1 MAAATATESRMR
13 RSGAR
18 FLALAAAAATAASR
32 RLDGSASSTLQGDR
46 SVEWSFCVARLAEGP
61 GSTLDFGAD
70 TGFLALA
77 AAQRGHDVIALDR
90 LPPALEYVHE
100 RVTSVQADIL
110 ERPLSDRRFD
120 QIVNC
125 SSVEHVG
132 LAGRYGSADTPDGDL
147 EAMAVLRD
155 LLAPD
160 GRMLMT
166 VPVGQ
171 DLVCPPLHR
180 IYGAKRLPRLLE
192 GYEVEEEQYWAKHAA
207 WERTDREKALAT
219 RGSRS
224 FYSLGLF
231 VLGLQP

>member
-1 MAAATATESRMR
+1 MAAATATGSRIR

-18 FLALAAAAATAASR
+18 LLALAGEAAIAASR
-32 RLDGSASSTLQGDR
+32 RLKDGGSPTLEGDR
-46 SVEWSFCVARLAEGP
+46 SVEWSFCVARLVEGP

-77 AAQRGHDVIALDR
+77 AAQRGHEVVALDR

-110 ERPLSDRRFD
+110 ERPLPDRRFD

-132 LAGRYGSADTPDGDL
+132 LAGRYGSGDRPDGDL
-147 EAMAVLRD
+147 EAMVILRD
-155 LLAPD
+155 LLAPN
-160 GRMLMT
+160 GRMVLT

-171 DLVCPPLHR
+171 DLVCRPLHR

-192 GYEVEEEQYWAKHAA
+192 GYEVKEEQYWAKHAT

-231 VLGLQP
+231 VLGLRP

>member
-1 MAAATATESRMR
+1 MAAATVTGSRMR

-18 FLALAAAAATAASR
+18 LLALAGGVAIAASR
-32 RLDGSASSTLQGDR
+32 RLEDGGLPTLQGDR

-77 AAQRGHDVIALDR
+77 AAQRGHAVVALDR
-90 LPPALEYVHE
+90 LPAALEYVHE
-100 RVTSVQADIL
+100 RVTAVQADIL
-110 ERPLSDRRFD
+110 ERPFSDRRFD
-120 QIVNC
+120 QVVNC

-132 LAGRYGSADTPDGDL
+132 LAGRYGSADRPDGDL
-147 EAMAVLRD
+147 EAMAILRD
-155 LLAPD
+155 LLAPG

-166 VPVGQ
+166 VPVGV

-192 GYEVEEEQYWAKHAA
+192 GYEVEEEQYWAKDTA
-207 WERTDREKALAT
+207 WERTDRETALAT
-219 RGSRS
+219 RGSRM

-231 VLGLQP
+231 VLGRRP